1 MPTNPQAAMN
11 TEMAR
16 LGIHPINPLQLMAHL
31 TGAAGTVF
39 AQLFTWCYMLSEI
52 GILVGAFVFLIGA
65 GVHARRTKGAGARMV
80 AFSVA
85 GFVISIVG
93 PGVVMAISG
102 LHL

>member
-1 MPTNPQAAMN
+1 MPSNPQNAMN
-11 TEMAR
+11 AEMAK
-16 LGIHPINPLQLMAHL
+16 LGIHPINPLQLMTHL
-31 TGAAGTVF
+31 SGAAGAVF

-85 GFVISIVG
+85 GFVISMVG